1 MESTTRLLLPEV
13 REALETNPEGLT
25 ALISE
30 LHPADLADLVS
41 ELEDELATRCMRF
54 LDVNTTARVIE
65 HVEKEERAD
74 LFSRFAESNL
84 GAAAAVTAEMAPDD
98 RADLFAVLEVDL
110 RTALLSAIDEPES
123 KDIRLL
129 LAYPEGS
136 AGALMTT
143 DFVALPA
150 DVTASDAIEI
160 VRKNAEEMENIYQA
174 FAVDPHRTLLGAV
187 SLRDLVT
194 SPAKRSIDEIMN
206 PKIVAVNADA
216 DQEEVARLISKYDLL
231 AVPVVDRNHRIVGM
245 VTVDDVMDVVEEEAT
260 EDVQRL
266 GAVEPLEQ
274 PYVATPIWS
283 LVKARLPW
291 LIVLFVGVLFTRNV
305 LEYYHHSSIESV
317 AMLMWFVPLVVS
329 AGGNSGSQSATL
341 VIRALAVGRLEL
353 RQTPQILG
361 RELLVGLLLGLVLA
375 ILGVASVWAWESSRD
390 IGMVLTIAGAVTA
403 VVTLG
408 ALLGSGVPLLLE
420 RLKIDP
426 AVSSTPFIAS
436 LVDVAG
442 LVLYFE
448 IGRLFLP

>member
-13 REALETNPEGLT
+13 QEALETNPEGLSG
-25 ALISE
+25 LISE

-41 ELEDELATRCMRF
+41 ELDDELAIRFMRL
-54 LDVNTTARVIE
+54 LDVDTTARLIE
-65 HVEKEERAD
+65 HMGKEQRTD
-74 LFSRFAESNL
+74 LFTRFAEANL
-84 GAAAAVTAEMAPDD
+84 EPAAAVTAEMAPDD
-98 RADLFAVLEVDL
+98 RADLFADLELDL
-110 RTALLSAIDEPES
+110 RTALLSAVAEPES

-150 DVTASDAIEI
+150 DVTASEAIDI
-160 VRKNAEEMENIYQA
+160 VRKSAEETESVYQA
-174 FAVDPHRTLLGAV
+174 YAVDPHRTLLGAI

-194 SPAKRSIDEIMN
+194 SPARRSVDAIMN

-231 AVPVVDRNHRIVGM
+231 AVPVVDKNHRIVGM

-266 GAVEPLEQ
+266 GAVEPLDQ
-274 PYVATPIWS
+274 SYVATPIWS

-291 LIVLFVGVLFTRNV
+291 LIVLFAGVLFTRNV
-305 LEYYHHSSIESV
+305 LEYYHQSGIDSV

-353 RQTPQILG
+353 KQTPQILV
-361 RELLVGLLLGLVLA
+361 RELLVGMMLGSILA
-375 ILGVASVWAWESSRD
+375 ILGVASVWAWESSRQL
-390 IGMVLTIAGAVTA
+390 GMVLTMAGAVTA

-420 RLKIDP
+420 KLKIDP

-442 LVLYFE
+442 LILYFE
-448 IGRLFLP
+448 IARLFLP